1 MGSVNTA
8 CVNASHS
15 SGKAIYVCGRHH
27 VPSTFAQCSLTLF
40 YLCRA
45 RQLGGS
51 SKLAL
56 WQVVMWKSEAEIT
69 LQQCFAVW
77 QCICGFPFVCLC
89 FLACRI
95 RTRILLLLQVRLI
108 LWPLRRA
115 SWCSSIGDLLYFRN
129 VLFCTGSPLS
139 FWKAGPLGHW

>member
-45 RQLGGS
+45 RQLSGS

-56 WQVVMWKSEAEIT
+56 CGSLKLKWLFNSALLCDNAFVVFHFS
-69 LQQCFAVW
+69 V
-77 QCICGFPFVCLC
+77 FV
-89 FLACRI
+89 
-95 RTRILLLLQVRLI
+95 
-108 LWPLRRA
+108 
-115 SWCSSIGDLLYFRN
+115 SWHVGLE
-129 VLFCTGSPLS
+129 
-139 FWKAGPLGHW
+139 